1 MIGQEHQLQQLIANV
16 AILHNDLQKQSEDAL
31 GLQQEGISQLRNQLA
46 EIDKLLADALA
57 KQLSDVSENL
67 KQEIIEGGRQGLGD
81 FSNHLE
87 DLKRHMSHFAEFAAV
102 TEQRLNRASR
112 SLMLKIGWLF
122 GIVLVAVLGATVW
135 LEAHYVSV
143 IRRHKIE
150 AEILQLYNEAD
161 TVRCGDSLC
170 AKVQNGNTP
179 AEYSKQGYIKIKKK

>member
-31 GLQQEGISQLRNQLA
+31 GLQQKGISQLRNQLA

-87 DLKRHMSHFAEFAAV
+87 DLKRHMSHFAEFAVV

-112 SLMLKIGWLF
+112 SLMLKNRLAFWNSF
-122 GIVLVAVLGATVW
+122 
-135 LEAHYVSV
+135 
-143 IRRHKIE
+143 
-150 AEILQLYNEAD
+150 
-161 TVRCGDSLC
+161 RCGAWRNGLAGSPLC
-170 AKVQNGNTP
+170 FRYP
-179 AEYSKQGYIKIKKK
+179 PP

>member
-1 MIGQEHQLQQLIANV
+1 MIGQEHQLQQLIASV

-87 DLKRHMSHFAEFAAV
+87 DLKRHMGHFAEFAAV
-102 TEQRLNRASR
+102 TEQRLNRVSR

-122 GIVLVAVLGATVW
+122 GIILVAVLGATVW
-135 LEAHYVSV
+135 LEVHYASV

-179 AEYSKQGYIKIKKK
+179 AEYRKQGYIEIKKK